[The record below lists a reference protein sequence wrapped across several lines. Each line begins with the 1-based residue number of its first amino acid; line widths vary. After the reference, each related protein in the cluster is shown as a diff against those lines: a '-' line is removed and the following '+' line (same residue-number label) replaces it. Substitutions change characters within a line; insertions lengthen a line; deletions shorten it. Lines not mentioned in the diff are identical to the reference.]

1 MTIDRIITVVG
12 VLATV
17 GLVVNLTLLAWIVT
31 HCPRL
36 VGC

>member
-1 MTIDRIITVVG
+1 MTIDRIITVLG
-12 VLATV
+12 ACAAV

-36 VGC
+36 VEC